1 MEHRIRLLAAK
12 TRVALVTSVLDF
24 SLFSM
29 LSFRSIGPATA
40 GAGSFSC
47 SMHDQCSR
55 PSDKSPILSW
65 KLTAEFTGSRAGSIS
80 ASVITAVG
88 GTVGVVAMP
97 KAVFPRIVIMIRTDW
112 TRLEFSLGLKIFHE
126 FEDLSTKIK
135 RIVA

>member
-1 MEHRIRLLAAK
+1 
-12 TRVALVTSVLDF
+12 
-24 SLFSM
+24 M

-47 SMHDQCSR
+47 SIHDQCSR
-55 PSDKSPILSW
+55 PCDKSPILSW

-88 GTVGVVAMP
+88 GAVGVVAMP
-97 KAVFPRIVIMIRTDW
+97 KYKAVFPRIVIMIRTDS

-126 FEDLSTKIK
+126 FEDLSAKIK